1 METIYNK
8 PLPQP
13 NADTK
18 PFWDGCR
25 EHELRFQKC
34 AECGHVRWPA
44 SFLCPTCHSQE
55 TAWMTAKGRGKIYS
69 YVIYHRAYH
78 PGFDKDVPYVVALVE
93 LDEGP
98 RMLTNIIGCRP
109 EEVQCDM
116 TVEARWEDIEENISL
131 PKFRLIT

>member
-1 METIYNK
+1 MSEK

-34 AECGHVRWPA
+34 AECGHIRWPA
-44 SFLCPTCHSQE
+44 SFLCPACHSQE
-55 TAWMTAKGRGKIYS
+55 ILWMTAKGQGKIYS
-69 YVIYHRAYH
+69 YIVYHRAYH
-78 PGFDKDVPYVVALVE
+78 PGFEKDVPYVVALVE

-98 RMLTNIIGCRP
+98 RMLTNIIGCGR

-116 TVEARWEDIEENISL
+116 PVEMGWEDMEENFSL
-131 PKFRLIT
+131 PKFRPIA

>member
-1 METIYNK
+1 MSYKK
-8 PLPQP
+8 PLPKP
-13 NADTK
+13 NADTAH
-18 PFWDGCR
+18 FWDGCR

-34 AECGHVRWPA
+34 AKCGHVRWPA

-55 TAWMTAKGRGKIYS
+55 TLWMTAKGRGKIYS

-78 PGFDKDVPYVVALVE
+78 PGFEKDVPYAVALVE

-116 TVEARWEDIEENISL
+116 PVEIEWEDIEENISL
-131 PKFRLIT
+131 PKFSPYT

>member
-1 METIYNK
+1 MSDKK

-25 EHELRFQKC
+25 EHELLFQKC

-44 SFLCPTCHSQE
+44 SFLCPTCHSLE
-55 TAWMTAKGRGKIYS
+55 TLWMTAKGRGKIYS

-78 PGFDKDVPYVVALVE
+78 PGFDKDVPYLVALVE

-109 EEVQCDM
+109 EEVQCEM
-116 TVEARWEDIEENISL
+116 PVEVEWEDIEEKISL
-131 PKFRLIT
+131 PKFRPIT